1 MNHSNQLLD
10 IFGQFLMEKVR
21 DETIEHWEK
30 VTKGSMNDT
39 ESKEIFKSLST
50 FTPEQST
57 PEQMKLIRSLLPG
70 IVDTTLHY
78 LLWSMEE
85 NENINW
91 VVEFKE
97 SEVNIAEISDG
108 LAGELY
114 YEDGWKHRFSKFK

>member
-50 FTPEQST
+50 FTPEQM
-57 PEQMKLIRSLLPG
+57 EMIRKLLPG
-70 IVDTTLHY
+70 IVDTALHY

-85 NENINW
+85 NENMKW
-91 VVEFKE
+91 VVKFKE

-114 YEDGWKHRFSKFK
+114 TEDGWKHRFSKFK